1 MSGLQKS
8 GIVVGVDGTAASGA
22 ALAFA
27 LREGALRGSAVEVV
41 TAWAFEG
48 PYDGILALDSVD
60 QARRNAEQAQ
70 DAAVTAA
77 LATVAVPPLLSR
89 TVVRGAAGPEL
100 IRAARGAKYLVVG
113 NGHKNLAERA
123 LLGSV
128 SRYCIQH
135 APIPVLVVPE
145 AEVAGASRRAPDPQ
159 ASAPA
164 VV

>member
-22 ALAFA
+22 ALGFA

-48 PYDGILALDSVD
+48 PYDGILAPDSVD
-60 QARRNAEQAQ
+60 QARRNAERAQ
-70 DAAVTAA
+70 NAAVTVA

-100 IRAARGAKYLVVG
+100 VRAARGAKYLVVG
-113 NGHKNLAERA
+113 NGRKNLAQRA

-145 AEVAGASRRAPDPQ
+145 GEAAGASRRAPDPQ
-159 ASAPA
+159 APA
-164 VV
+164 AVAV